1 MHLYDE
7 DAVTIGV
14 YDDYAAFVRSDE
26 LEYVYLCGE
35 CAEERGADVTH
46 LSTTAAGD
54 WACCEDCGNP
64 NRPEEEEEEYEDE
77 EQYR

>member
-26 LEYVYLCGE
+26 LEYVYLCEE

-54 WACCEDCGNP
+54 WACCEDCGSP
-64 NRPEEEEEEYEDE
+64 NRTEEEEEEYE
-77 EQYR
+77 EQYQ

>member
-1 MHLYDE
+1 MYDQYE

-14 YDDYAAFVRSDE
+14 YDDHAASVSSDE
-26 LEYVYLCGE
+26 LEYVYLCEE

-64 NRPEEEEEEYEDE
+64 NRSREEEEEYEDE